1 MKLTA
6 IRRIDEEAFTPMQ
19 AEFRAPGGTIG
30 RGRENRLVLADR
42 AGALC
47 LVQAMVR
54 VSDTSC
60 WLVNLSSMASVSI
73 NGDPLECDQ
82 EAALRHG
89 DEVAIGAYVLHAE
102 QAGYAAMAGREGGAG
117 AGVGFAG
124 SAGLGAGQGSAA
136 QAHTL
141 DAPAPNVFDDL
152 IGPGTLPVGSAPDVS
167 AHPFDMASAAA
178 RNPAD
183 PLAQLGRGDTGFTD
197 RRHDPL
203 GMFPNQDERHV
214 DHVFTDATPSTL
226 HGNDPLAQL
235 NDDPIASTLGRQDKA
250 GAASTGR
257 DNVREQAGHMPPP
270 VLRKNS

>member
-102 QAGYAAMAGREGGAG
+102 QAGYAAMAGLESGAG
-117 AGVGFAG
+117 
-124 SAGLGAGQGSAA
+124 LDAGQGSAA
-136 QAHTL
+136 QADTL
-141 DAPAPNVFDDL
+141 DAPAMNVFDDL

-183 PLAQLGRGDTGFTD
+183 PLAQLDRGETAFAD
-197 RRHDPL
+197 RRRDPL
-203 GMFPNQDERHV
+203 SMFPNQDERNV

-250 GAASTGR
+250 GASSTGR
-257 DNVREQAGHMPPP
+257 DNVREQAGHMRPPT
-270 VLRKNS
+270 VRKD